1 MIIRVAIGAGP
12 NILPGALPRLMEI
25 FQKAIRICGGKFDA
39 NPDEVA
45 LPGETWQQV
54 HDPVQVAGS
63 DVEPYVERDGG
74 ECRAVRSIAEP
85 VDLIPTIDTEKIG
98 RASCR
103 ERVCQYV

>member
-74 ECRAVRSIAEP
+74 ECRAVRRSEERR
-85 VDLIPTIDTEKIG
+85 VGKECVST
-98 RASCR
+98 CR
-103 ERVCQYV
+103 FRG